1 MLFDKWG
8 DARASDMELLCPT
21 ESLDCAASG
30 MRPNI
35 PVSDPIAAIS
45 NVGGERSEIIAA
57 ITDARNFLLFGRK
70 HGTRHLGS
78 AGRSQPTPDQRD

>member
-1 MLFDKWG
+1 MSN
-8 DARASDMELLCPT
+8 R
-21 ESLDCAASG
+21 ESRFAASE

-35 PVSDPIAAIS
+35 PVSDPAAVIIKVKG
-45 NVGGERSEIIAA
+45 VGEMGAA
-57 ITDARNFLLFGRK
+57 VAAARNFLLFGRK

>member
-1 MLFDKWG
+1 MSN
-8 DARASDMELLCPT
+8 R
-21 ESLDCAASG
+21 ESRFAASE

-35 PVSDPIAAIS
+35 PVSDPVAAIIK
-45 NVGGERSEIIAA
+45 VGEVNEMGAA
-57 ITDARNFLLFGRK
+57 VAEARNFLLFGRK